1 MEFGGDF
8 LKTFLEG
15 SVDRV
20 IYRDYIVNR
29 RFFIYCSLACVRARV
44 CVAEPVKR
52 RGAADSVSYVYSLP
66 TSSSVCLVSSSP
78 PFHCALQDGFG
89 QT

>member
-1 MEFGGDF
+1 MEVLGDF

-29 RFFIYCSLACVRARV
+29 RFFIYCSLALLGQSDHTFSQYMHTSLITWSIRPYNRSVHARIIN
-44 CVAEPVKR
+44 
-52 RGAADSVSYVYSLP
+52 
-66 TSSSVCLVSSSP
+66 
-78 PFHCALQDGFG
+78 
-89 QT
+89 